1 MDAALLLAFSLE
13 PDDLLSL
20 DVELELDSPEPEFP
34 EFDDAP
40 LPEALSFFP
49 ASRLS
54 VR

>member
-1 MDAALLLAFSLE
+1 MEAVLLLAFSLE

-20 DVELELDSPEPEFP
+20 DVEPELDSPEPEF
-34 EFDDAP
+34 EDEP
-40 LPEALSFFP
+40 LLELLSCFP